1 MGFLKGFAT
10 TILSII
16 FLITLA
22 VFSVAFMLQGTVL
35 SYNFVSDQVDKVPLS
50 SIARDLGDQ
59 ILPSDITQEMPFFED
74 VVLYIIEDQ
83 EPWIKTQLKTTI
95 DTGYDYFLGE
105 TDYLSITIPLTELK
119 QILGDSA
126 WDSAKAYLAEELA
139 GKSDAEIS
147 SYLQDIIHQLP
158 EDILPPTLASL
169 TPVERNQII
178 EQYLRDAAGVP
189 PKAGYPAL
197 DPVNKNA
204 TEQYINQFLNDAISN
219 IPDDKTFDESS
230 IPGDTMHAL
239 RDVKRGIGYF
249 QTYYYWLIVLLFV
262 VVGLIFLVNMSVKLP
277 ARTLGISLIFIGVI
291 DIVGI
296 ILVRTLPMMQ
306 YASDILK
313 VDIPASLSTYIQG
326 LAYDVTGVALP
337 LAIGILVGGV
347 ILLVV
352 SIVIPAKEKDDV
364 LL

>member
-10 TILSII
+10 FLLSFI
-16 FLITLA
+16 FFITLM
-22 VFSVAFMLQGTVL
+22 VFSVAFMLHGTVL
-35 SYNFVSDQVDKVPLS
+35 SYDFVSDQVDKVPLS

-59 ILPSDITQEMPFFED
+59 IIPTEITQDMPFFED
-74 VVLYIIEDQ
+74 VILNVIEDQ

-95 DTGYDYFLGE
+95 DTGYDYFLNE

-119 QILGDSA
+119 QILGASV
-126 WDSAKAYLAEELA
+126 WNSAKAYLAEELA

-147 SYLQDIIHQLP
+147 SYLRDIIVQIP
-158 EDILPPTLASL
+158 EDMLPLELAVL

-197 DPVNKNA
+197 DPYYKNA
-204 TEQYINQFLNDAISN
+204 AEQYINQFLDDAISN
-219 IPDDKTFDESS
+219 IPDDKTYDESS
-230 IPGDTMHAL
+230 IPAETMQAL
-239 RDVKRGIGYF
+239 RDVKQGIGYF

-262 VVGLIFLVNMSVKLP
+262 LIGLMFLVNMGVKLP
-277 ARTLGISLIFIGVI
+277 ARTLGINLIIIGVI

-296 ILVRTLPMMQ
+296 ILIRTLPMMQ

-313 VDIPASLSTYIQG
+313 VDIPASLSTFIEG

-337 LAIGILVGGV
+337 LGIGILVGGV
-347 ILLVV
+347 ALLVV
-352 SIVIPAKEKDDV
+352 SIVIPAKEKDV
-364 LL
+364 ML